1 MASRVATVVRRGP
14 RSIVFNGLRRDLPV
28 GRRILQS
35 GTKEVPVG
43 RKTFQSGTKD
53 LPVGRKIF
61 QSGTK
66 DALVGRKTFQLGRK
80 QGPPDRARP
89 GCASSWGAY
98 ADTRD

>member
-35 GTKEVPVG
+35 GTKDVPVG
-43 RKTFQSGTKD
+43 RKTFQSGAKD

-66 DALVGRKTFQLGRK
+66 DVLVGRKTFQWVENRDRLVALG
-80 QGPPDRARP
+80 PDARRA
-89 GCASSWGAY
+89 GAH
-98 ADTRD
+98 TPI